1 LNREAKIAGGNLSFP
16 CLTALRV
23 ARGYVAQAHDNSN
36 PAGRTKQEFY
46 KESKTSIVCCL
57 LTRIHMTKKE
67 AAIKVRGLKK
77 SYGKNEVLKGID
89 LTVNKGSM
97 LALLGPNGAGKT
109 TTVRILS
116 TLLKY
121 DDGQVTID
129 GFDVDKQASQVRSVI
144 GLTGQS
150 AAIDEL
156 LTGRE
161 NLVMMGRLYRL
172 TKDSAKA
179 RAEELL
185 AEFDLVDAADRT
197 VKTYSGGMRRRLDL
211 AVSLIAAPP
220 IIFLDE
226 PTTGLDPRSRIAM
239 WEIIRKLMTGG
250 TTILLTT
257 QYLEEADQLADQI
270 MVIDGGKVIAEG
282 TATELKSKVG
292 KDHLELVF
300 KDTDNFLAAT
310 RLLKEDVIDTNDRE
324 YSLSMVIDDTNKD
337 VRRVLDV
344 LASKGIDI
352 VSMAV
357 HKPTLDDVFLSLT
370 GKQVKHT
377 DAEGEA

>member
-1 LNREAKIAGGNLSFP
+1 MSNTN
-16 CLTALRV
+16 TAIRV
-23 ARGYVAQAHDNSN
+23 
-36 PAGRTKQEFY
+36 T
-46 KESKTSIVCCL
+46 
-57 LTRIHMTKKE
+57 
-67 AAIKVRGLKK
+67 GLQK
-77 SYGKNEVLKGID
+77 SYGTNQVLKGID
-89 LTVNKGSM
+89 LTVKKGTM

-121 DDGQVTID
+121 DAGTVTINEY
-129 GFDVDKQASQVRSVI
+129 DVARDADKVRTVI

-150 AAIDEL
+150 AAVDEL

-172 TKDSAKA
+172 TKESATA
-179 RAEELL
+179 RAQELL
-185 AEFDLVDAADRT
+185 EEFDLVKAAERP

-239 WEIIRKLMTGG
+239 WDIIRKLMNSG

-270 MVIDGGKVIAEG
+270 VVIDGGKVIAEG
-282 TATELKSKVG
+282 TAKELKAKVG
-292 KDHLELVF
+292 KDRLELVF
-300 KDTDNFLAAT
+300 KNAESLKKAETELKTDVA
-310 RLLKEDVIDTNDRE
+310 DVNRKE
-324 YSLSMVIDDTNKD
+324 YSLTTILNDTNKD
-337 VRRVLDV
+337 VRRVLDT
-344 LASKGIDI
+344 LAAKDI
-352 VSMAV
+352 TVESLAV

-370 GKQVKHT
+370 GKQ
-377 DAEGEA
+377 AEATTEEEA